1 MINSSLVVMYML
13 HLIIQIL
20 IIEFMVV
27 KSENYDNI
35 KYNYVLKFKFS
46 SIFLHNNIQQLL
58 GVKIS

>member
-35 KYNYVLKFKFS
+35 KYNYVL
-46 SIFLHNNIQQLL
+46 
-58 GVKIS
+58 